1 MVAFSLYRVNSVTM
15 IFSANAIKR
24 PTVQDSGPYF
34 LPSISY
40 MEHLETVLSTYEVK
54 SRYKRMLADI
64 ITPVSIYLR
73 VRDRFLNSILLES
86 ADYHGNDNSFSYIC
100 FDPVAR
106 FEYTNNQLAV
116 NLPGK
121 PENVET
127 ISEGDLL
134 PALQRFKDSFLHEKA
149 NFPFI
154 TNGIFGYFGYPAVQS
169 FEDIKLSA
177 PIPAE
182 NEIPKAIFQVYRYVV
197 AINHFKD
204 ELYLF
209 EHSYIQEGEVEPE
222 SNLDYIASLIT
233 SRNYATYTFDTAG
246 DEESN
251 FSDDDFRK
259 VIQKGKDHCQR
270 GDVFQ
275 IVLSRR
281 FSTSFVGD
289 EFNVYRALRSLN
301 PSPYLFFFDYGDFKL
316 FGSSP
321 ESQIVI
327 KDHKATIYP
336 IAGTFRR
343 TGDDAKDAELAQKLY
358 DDPKESAEHVMLVD
372 LARND
377 LSRNCEVVKV
387 ETFKEIQY
395 YSHVIHLVSKVV
407 GELSSSADP
416 LTIVGETFPA
426 GTLSGAPKHNAMQLI
441 DRYENISRSFYSG
454 SIGYMGFDGE
464 FNHAIMIRTFM
475 SRNNTLFYQ
484 AGAGIVAK
492 SVVESELQEVHNKLA
507 ALRMAIE
514 QAKTI

>member
-1 MVAFSLYRVNSVTM
+1 MQTLT
-15 IFSANAIKR
+15 K
-24 PTVQDSGPYF
+24 P
-34 LPSISY
+34 
-40 MEHLETVLSTYEVK
+40 STYHV
-54 SRYKRMLADI
+54 RTRHKRMLADI

-73 VRDRFLNSILLES
+73 IRDRFLNSILLES
-86 ADYHGNDNSFSYIC
+86 SDYHGNDNSFSYIA

-106 FEYTNNQLAV
+106 FEYNSNQLTIK
-116 NLPGK
+116 LPDEAEQTK
-121 PENVET
+121 TVE
-127 ISEGDLL
+127 SGDVLE
-134 PALQRFKDSFLHEKA
+134 ALQQFKDSFQPEPDS
-149 NFPFI
+149 FPFI
-154 TNGIFGYFGYPAVQS
+154 TNGLFGYFAYPAVQS
-169 FEDIKLSA
+169 FEDITLQA
-177 PIPAE
+177 PVPSENQIPA
-182 NEIPKAIFQVYRYVV
+182 AVFTVYRYVL

-204 ELYLF
+204 ELHLF
-209 EHSYIQEGEVEPE
+209 EHSYLPDSGIADEPAG
-222 SNLDYIASLIT
+222 NLDYVSDLIT
-233 SRNYATYTFDTAG
+233 SRNYPTYSFSPAG
-246 DEESN
+246 PEQSN
-251 FSDDDFRK
+251 FTDDEFRA

-281 FSTSFVGD
+281 FSTPFVGD

-301 PSPYLFFFDYGDFKL
+301 PSPYLFYFDYGNYKL

-321 ESQIVI
+321 ESQIVV
-327 KDHKATIYP
+327 KNRQATIYP

-343 TGDDAKDAELAQKLY
+343 TGDDAHDAELAQKLY

-377 LSRNCEVVKV
+377 LSRNCDVVKV
-387 ETFKEIQY
+387 ETFKEVQY

-407 GELSSSADP
+407 GELTETADP
-416 LTIVGETFPA
+416 LQIVAETFPA
-426 GTLSGAPKHNAMQLI
+426 GTLSGAPKHMAMQLI
-441 DRYENISRSFYSG
+441 DRYESISRSFYSG

-475 SRNNTLFYQ
+475 SRDNTLYYQ

-514 QAKTI
+514 QAKNI

>member
-1 MVAFSLYRVNSVTM
+1 MSTTLKTPTTYRIVS
-15 IFSANAIKR
+15 K
-24 PTVQDSGPYF
+24 
-34 LPSISY
+34 
-40 MEHLETVLSTYEVK
+40 H
-54 SRYKRMLADI
+54 KRMLADI

-73 VRDRFLNSILLES
+73 IRDRFLNSILLES
-86 ADYHGNDNSFSYIC
+86 SDYHGNENSFSYIA
-100 FDPVAR
+100 FDPVAS
-106 FEYTNNQLAV
+106 FSYDGGL
-116 NLPGK
+116 L
-121 PENVET
+121 T
-127 ISEGDLL
+127 IKMPDEAEQTHEMTESRDMLD
-134 PALQRFKDSFLHEKA
+134 ALQRFKDSFQHEKSP
-149 NFPFI
+149 FPFI
-154 TNGIFGYFGYPAVQS
+154 SNGLFGYFGYPAVQS
-169 FEDIKLSA
+169 FEDITLHA

-182 NEIPKAIFQVYRYVV
+182 NQIPAAVFMVYRYVL

-209 EHSYIQEGEVEPE
+209 EHSYLRNGDAEHTDPEGRI
-222 SNLDYIASLIT
+222 DYISDLIT
-233 SRNYATYTFDTAG
+233 GRNYPTYSFNTAG
-246 DEESN
+246 PEQSN
-251 FSDDDFRK
+251 FTDDQFRA

-281 FSTSFVGD
+281 FSTPFIGD

-301 PSPYLFFFDYGDFKL
+301 PSPYLFYFDYGNYKL

-321 ESQIVI
+321 ESQIVV
-327 KDHKATIYP
+327 KDRKATIYP

-343 TGDDAKDAELAQKLY
+343 TGDDVHDAELAQKLY

-377 LSRNCEVVKV
+377 LSRNCDVVKV
-387 ETFKEIQY
+387 ETFKEVQY

-407 GELSSSADP
+407 GNLTESADP
-416 LTIVGETFPA
+416 LQIVAETFPA
-426 GTLSGAPKHNAMQLI
+426 GTLSGAPKHMAMQLI
-441 DRYENISRSFYSG
+441 DRYESISRSFYSG

-475 SRNNTLFYQ
+475 SKDNTLYYQ

-507 ALRMAIE
+507 ALRTAIE

>member
-1 MVAFSLYRVNSVTM
+1 MTLDVKPTYRVV
-15 IFSANAIKR
+15 
-24 PTVQDSGPYF
+24 
-34 LPSISY
+34 
-40 MEHLETVLSTYEVK
+40 
-54 SRYKRMLADI
+54 SRHKRMLADI

-73 VRDRFLNSILLES
+73 IRDRFLNSILLES
-86 ADYHGNDNSFSYIC
+86 SDYHGNDNSFSYIA

-106 FEYTNNQLAV
+106 FSYQDGKLTTQ
-116 NLPGK
+116 LPG
-121 PENVET
+121 ET
-127 ISEGDLL
+127 EQTQVL
-134 PALQRFKDSFLHEKA
+134 PIQSMREALQQFKDSFKHEKA
-149 NFPFI
+149 PFPFI
-154 TNGIFGYFGYPAVQS
+154 TNGLFGYFGYPSVQG
-169 FEDIKLSA
+169 FEDITLEA
-177 PIPAE
+177 AVPTENQIPA
-182 NEIPKAIFQVYRYVV
+182 AVFTVYRYVL

-204 ELYLF
+204 ELHLF
-209 EHSYIQEGEVEPE
+209 EHSYLPEGSDE
-222 SNLDYIASLIT
+222 SHNPDSTEGLDYISDLIT
-233 SRNYATYTFDTAG
+233 SRNYPTYTFSPAG
-246 DEESN
+246 PEVSN
-251 FSDDDFRK
+251 FTDDEFRS

-281 FSTSFVGD
+281 FSTPFQGD

-301 PSPYLFFFDYGDFKL
+301 PSPYLFYFDYGNYKL

-321 ESQIVI
+321 ESQIVV
-327 KDHKATIYP
+327 KKRQATIYP

-343 TGDDAKDAELAQKLY
+343 TGDDVRDAELAQKLY

-377 LSRNCEVVKV
+377 LSRNCDVVKV
-387 ETFKEIQY
+387 ETFKEVQY

-407 GELSSSADP
+407 GELTEDADP
-416 LTIVGETFPA
+416 LQIVAETFPA
-426 GTLSGAPKHNAMQLI
+426 GTLSGAPKHMAMQLI

-475 SRNNTLFYQ
+475 SKDNTLYYQ

-507 ALRMAIE
+507 ALRTALE
-514 QAKTI
+514 QAKQL

>member
-1 MVAFSLYRVNSVTM
+1 MITTQPTSYRIV
-15 IFSANAIKR
+15 
-24 PTVQDSGPYF
+24 
-34 LPSISY
+34 
-40 MEHLETVLSTYEVK
+40 
-54 SRYKRMLADI
+54 SRHKRMLADI

-73 VRDRFLNSILLES
+73 IRDRYRNSILLES
-86 ADYHGNDNSFSYIC
+86 SDYHGNDNSFSYIA
-100 FDPVAR
+100 FDPVAQFSYEGQR
-106 FEYTNNQLAV
+106 LTV
-116 NLPGK
+116 RMPGQ
-121 PENVET
+121 PET
-127 ISEGDLL
+127 ITDVRPNDMLA
-134 PALQRFKDSFLHEKA
+134 ALQQFKDSFDHEKA
-149 NFPFI
+149 PFPFI
-154 TNGIFGYFGYPAVQS
+154 NNGLFGYFGYPAVQS
-169 FEDIKLSA
+169 FEDITLHA
-177 PIPAE
+177 PVPEENQIPA
-182 NEIPKAIFQVYRYVV
+182 AVFTVYRYVI

-209 EHSYIQEGEVEPE
+209 EHSYL
-222 SNLDYIASLIT
+222 SNGDSQPDSTLDDISDMIT
-233 SRNYATYTFDTAG
+233 GRNYPTYTFSPTG
-246 DEESN
+246 PEQSN
-251 FSDDDFRK
+251 FTDDEFRA

-281 FSTSFVGD
+281 FETPFMGD
-289 EFNVYRALRSLN
+289 EFNVYRSLRSLN
-301 PSPYLFFFDYGDFKL
+301 PSPYLFYFDYGNYKI

-321 ESQIVI
+321 ESQIVV
-327 KDHKATIYP
+327 KDRQATIYP

-343 TGDDAKDAELAQKLY
+343 TGDDIRDAELAQKLY

-377 LSRNCEVVKV
+377 LSRNCDVVKV
-387 ETFKEIQY
+387 ETFKEVQY

-407 GELSSSADP
+407 GELTTEADP
-416 LTIVGETFPA
+416 LQIVAETFPA

-441 DRYENISRSFYSG
+441 DRYESLSRSFYSG

-475 SRNNTLFYQ
+475 SKDNTLYYQ
-484 AGAGIVAK
+484 AGAGVVAK

>member
-1 MVAFSLYRVNSVTM
+1 MTTLAPPTTTYRVV
-15 IFSANAIKR
+15 
-24 PTVQDSGPYF
+24 
-34 LPSISY
+34 
-40 MEHLETVLSTYEVK
+40 
-54 SRYKRMLADI
+54 SRHKRMLADI

-73 VRDRFLNSILLES
+73 IRDRYRNSILLES
-86 ADYHGNDNSFSYIC
+86 SDYHGNDNTFSYIA

-106 FEYTNNQLAV
+106 FSYEAQQLTTQM
-116 NLPGK
+116 PGEDEHTSDV
-121 PENVET
+121 PPGEML
-127 ISEGDLL
+127 S
-134 PALQRFKDSFLHEKA
+134 ALKRFKDSFAHEKA
-149 NFPFI
+149 PFPFI
-154 TNGIFGYFGYPAVQS
+154 NNGLFGYFGYPAVQS
-169 FEDIKLSA
+169 FEDITLHA
-177 PIPAE
+177 PVPTENQIPAAVFT
-182 NEIPKAIFQVYRYVV
+182 IYHYVI

-209 EHSYIQEGEVEPE
+209 EHSYLRNDDPEP
-222 SNLDYIASLIT
+222 ASTLNDISDLIT
-233 SRNYATYTFDTAG
+233 GRNYPTYTFSPAG
-246 DEESN
+246 PEASN
-251 FSDDDFRK
+251 FTDDEFRA

-281 FSTSFVGD
+281 FQTPFLGD
-289 EFNVYRALRSLN
+289 EFNVYRTLRSLN
-301 PSPYLFFFDYGDFKL
+301 PSPYLFYFDYGNYRI

-321 ESQIVI
+321 ESQIVV
-327 KDHKATIYP
+327 KDRKATIYP

-343 TGDDAKDAELAQKLY
+343 TGDDIRDAELAQKLY

-377 LSRNCEVVKV
+377 LSRNCDVVKV
-387 ETFKEIQY
+387 ETFKEVQY

-407 GELSSSADP
+407 GDLTADANP
-416 LTIVGETFPA
+416 LQVVAETFPA

-441 DRYENISRSFYSG
+441 DRYESLSRSFYAG

-475 SRNNTLFYQ
+475 SKDNMLYYQ
-484 AGAGIVAK
+484 AGAGVVAK

-514 QAKTI
+514 QARNL

>member
-1 MVAFSLYRVNSVTM
+1 MTITPTTTYRVV
-15 IFSANAIKR
+15 
-24 PTVQDSGPYF
+24 
-34 LPSISY
+34 
-40 MEHLETVLSTYEVK
+40 
-54 SRYKRMLADI
+54 SRHKRMLADI

-73 VRDRFLNSILLES
+73 IRDRFLNSILLES
-86 ADYHGNDNSFSYIC
+86 SDYHGNDNTFSYIA

-106 FEYTNNQLAV
+106 FSYEKQQLTIQMPGENGQTNA
-116 NLPGK
+116 LP
-121 PENVET
+121 VH
-127 ISEGDLL
+127 DMLD
-134 PALQRFKDSFLHEKA
+134 ALQQFKDSFEHEKA
-149 NFPFI
+149 PFPFI
-154 TNGIFGYFGYPAVQS
+154 TNGLFGYFGYPAVQS
-169 FEDIKLSA
+169 FEDITLHA
-177 PIPAE
+177 PIPTE
-182 NEIPKAIFQVYRYVV
+182 NEIPAAVFTVYRYVL

-209 EHSYIQEGEVEPE
+209 EHSYLRNGDTQPD
-222 SNLDYIASLIT
+222 STLDYISDLIT
-233 SRNYATYTFDTAG
+233 SRNYPTYTFSVAG
-246 DEESN
+246 PEQSN
-251 FSDDDFRK
+251 FTDDAFRA

-281 FSTSFVGD
+281 FSTPFMGD

-301 PSPYLFFFDYGDFKL
+301 PSPYLFYFDYGNYKL

-321 ESQIVI
+321 ESQIVV
-327 KDHKATIYP
+327 KDRKATIYP

-343 TGDDAKDAELAQKLY
+343 TGNDLHDAELAQKLY

-377 LSRNCEVVKV
+377 LSRNCDVVKV
-387 ETFKEIQY
+387 ETFKEVQY
-395 YSHVIHLVSKVV
+395 YSHVIHLVSKIV
-407 GELSSSADP
+407 GELTETADP
-416 LTIVGETFPA
+416 LQIVAETFPA

-441 DRYENISRSFYSG
+441 DRYENLSRSFYSG

-475 SRNNTLFYQ
+475 SKDNTLYYQ
-484 AGAGIVAK
+484 AGAGVVAK

-507 ALRMAIE
+507 ALRMALE